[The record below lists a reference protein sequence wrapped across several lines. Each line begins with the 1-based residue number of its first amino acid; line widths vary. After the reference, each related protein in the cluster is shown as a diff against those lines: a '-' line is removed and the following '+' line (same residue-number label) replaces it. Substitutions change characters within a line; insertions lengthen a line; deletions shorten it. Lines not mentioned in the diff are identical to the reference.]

1 MSTVSGVA
9 PTPATHKENR
19 MRIRLTQH
27 SKPLDSDLETPVGL
41 FIRLVGEHQGILFES
56 TETDGRWGRYS
67 IIATDFLLTAS
78 CREGLLDLRA
88 ADETF
93 APLKVH
99 NGKPFIDGLRAVM
112 GELELVRDSRLPQPP
127 ITRALYGYF
136 GYGVAG
142 LFEPKLAAALPPQAA
157 QASLALPGTLIIF
170 DHGYNKITRITL
182 RADGTPLKALP
193 PAVQPVLSAAQPAA
207 PSYTAGK
214 EGYTA
219 AVARVKAMLHQ
230 GEATQVVLSTPF
242 SAPLSES
249 PFSLYRR
256 LRRINPSPYM
266 FYMRLPD
273 GALLGSSPEVLIT
286 CEANRLRLCP
296 IAGTR
301 PRSRDL
307 AQDALFGDELLQD
320 PKENAEHVML
330 VDLGRNDL
338 GRIAKAGSVRLDR
351 YMEVERFSHVMHLTS
366 RISADLQEGL
376 DGLAVFAATFPAG
389 TVSGAP
395 KVRAM
400 EIIAEE
406 EGMPRGPYAG
416 AVGWLG
422 LDRDAVHL
430 DFGIIIRSMW
440 VRDGQVRWQAGAGIV
455 HDSEP
460 ETEWR
465 ECCAKAAVIAGVV
478 LGDHEHET
486 LD

>member
-1 MSTVSGVA
+1 
-9 PTPATHKENR
+9 
-19 MRIRLTQH
+19 MRIRLTQY
-27 SKPLDSDLETPVGL
+27 PELLDSDLETPVGM
-41 FIRLVGEHQGILFES
+41 FIRLVGEHQGMLFES
-56 TETDGRWGRYS
+56 AETDGRWGRYS
-67 IIATDFLLTAS
+67 IIATDFLLSAS
-78 CREGLLDLRA
+78 CRDGLLDVRT
-88 ADETF
+88 ADEIF
-93 APLKVH
+93 LPLH
-99 NGKPFIDGLRAVM
+99 AHGGKPFFEGLRAVM
-112 GELELVRDSRLPQPP
+112 RGLELVRAQDLPQPP
-127 ITRALYGYF
+127 ITRALYGYL

-142 LFEPKLAAALPPQAA
+142 MLEPKLATALPPKEA
-157 QASLALPGTLIIF
+157 QASMVLPGTLIIF

-182 RADGTPLKALP
+182 RAGERPLKALASTAFAP
-193 PAVQPVLSAAQPAA
+193 STLPAVAPAR
-207 PSYTAGK
+207 TAGK

-219 AVARVKAMLHQ
+219 AVAKVKAMLHQ

-242 SAPLSES
+242 SAPLAES

-301 PRSRDL
+301 PRGRDRDE
-307 AQDALFGDELLQD
+307 DALFGDELLQD
-320 PKENAEHVML
+320 PKEAAEHVML

-338 GRIAKAGSVRLDR
+338 GRIAKPGSVTLER

-366 RISADLQEGL
+366 RISAELSEPL
-376 DGLAVFAATFPAG
+376 DGLDVLAATFPAG

-406 EGMPRGPYAG
+406 EGAPRGPYAG

-422 LDRDAVHL
+422 LDADAVHL
-430 DFGIIIRSMW
+430 DFGIIIRSLW

-455 HDSEP
+455 HDSVP
-460 ETEWR
+460 EKEWL
-465 ECCAKAAVIAGVV
+465 ECRAKAAVIAKVV
-478 LGDHEHET
+478 MGDNAE
-486 LD
+486 D

>member
-1 MSTVSGVA
+1 
-9 PTPATHKENR
+9 
-19 MRIRLTQH
+19 MRIRLTQY
-27 SKPLDSDLETPVGL
+27 PELLDSDLETPVGL
-41 FIRLVGEHQGILFES
+41 FIRLVGEHQGVLFES
-56 TETDGRWGRYS
+56 AETDGRWGRYS
-67 IIATDFLLTAS
+67 IIATDFLLAAS
-78 CREGLLDLRA
+78 CRDGLLHLRTVDEALA
-88 ADETF
+88 ALQEH
-93 APLKVH
+93 A
-99 NGKPFIDGLRAVM
+99 GKPFIEGLRAVM
-112 GELELVRDSRLPQPP
+112 RGLELAQDPRLPQPP
-127 ITRALYGYF
+127 ITRALYGYM

-142 LFEPKLAAALPPQAA
+142 LFEPKLAKALPPREAQAA
-157 QASLALPGTLIIF
+157 MALPGTLIVF

-182 RADGTPLKALP
+182 RGERGPLKALP
-193 PAVQPVLSAAQPAA
+193 PVVPARPAQPVAPAR
-207 PSYTAGK
+207 TAGR

-219 AVARVKAMLHQ
+219 AVARVKDMLHR
-230 GEATQVVLSTPF
+230 GEATQVVISTPF
-242 SAPLSES
+242 SAPLAES

-286 CEANRLRLCP
+286 CEADRLRLCP

-320 PKENAEHVML
+320 PKETAEHVML

-338 GRIAKAGSVRLDR
+338 GRIARPGSVRLDR

-366 RISADLQEGL
+366 RISADLAPGLNGL
-376 DGLAVFAATFPAG
+376 DVLAATFPAG

-422 LDRDAVHL
+422 LDTDAVHL
-430 DFGIIIRSMW
+430 DFGIIIRSLW

-455 HDSEP
+455 HDSVP
-460 ETEWR
+460 EKEWE
-465 ECCAKAAVIAGVV
+465 ECRAKAAVIAKVV
-478 LGDHEHET
+478 LGEPEAAD
-486 LD
+486 